1 MRVLSLAS
9 EVFPVIKTGGLADV
23 VGALPIALKAKGI
36 EICTLV
42 PGYPELLRALERG
55 EEQPGPVSLLGGDA
69 RLLRGRCGELDL
81 FVLDAPHFF
90 ARGGNPYLSAE
101 GVDWPDNGIRFAA
114 LARMAADIGF
124 GGVPSFQPDI
134 VHAHDWQ
141 AALAPAYLNY
151 GHRPRPK
158 TVITVHNLAFQ
169 GKFQR
174 SFLEETDLPS
184 ESFTVDGVEYYGDI
198 GFLKAGLRFAD
209 IITTVSPTYA
219 LEIQS
224 DEGGMGLGGL
234 LRSRSSDLRGILN
247 GIDAAVWD
255 PATDVHIQC
264 RFDAGTLER
273 RTANKVALQKQFG
286 LKQNPYALLLG
297 VISRLSGQKG
307 LDLLLECIPTIQSE
321 GIQLA
326 LLGSGD
332 LELERRFRAAA
343 DRQPEIIGV
352 IIGFD
357 EILAHQ
363 IQAGADALVV
373 PSRFEPCGLTQL
385 CALRYGAV
393 PIVSRVGGLEDTVG
407 DPSDINRAITG
418 FKFSP
423 VTAQNLAAAL
433 CKANAAYRD
442 RLGWRKMQL
451 NGMATDVSW
460 DNRASQYLDLYKE
473 LFGIANL
480 TEDIGRH

>member
-1 MRVLSLAS
+1 MTPMRVLSVTS
-9 EVFPVIKTGGLADV
+9 EIFPIIKTGGLADV
-23 VGALPIALKAKGI
+23 AGALPLALKAKGI
-36 EICTLV
+36 EICSLV
-42 PGYPELLRALERG
+42 PGYPEVLRVLERAEVQAGPKSLFGG
-55 EEQPGPVSLLGGDA
+55 EA
-69 RLLRGRCGELDL
+69 RLLRGRFGEHEL

-90 ARGGNPYLSAE
+90 ARGGNPYMSAE
-101 GVDWPDNGIRFAA
+101 GVDWPDNGKRFAA

-124 GGVPSFQPDI
+124 GAVPSFLPDI

-151 GHRPRPK
+151 GHQPRPK
-158 TVITVHNLAFQ
+158 TVVTVHNLAFQ
-169 GKFQR
+169 GRFQR
-174 SFLEETDLPS
+174 SLLEEIGLPL

-209 IITTVSPTYA
+209 MITTVSPTYA
-219 LEIQS
+219 MEIQS

-255 PATDVHIQC
+255 PATDAHILR
-264 RFDAGTLER
+264 RFDASTLER
-273 RTANKVALQKQFG
+273 RAINKAALQKQFG
-286 LKQNPYALLLG
+286 LKQTPDAFLLG

-307 LDLLLECIPTIQSE
+307 LDLLLDCIPTIQKE
-321 GIQLA
+321 GIQVA
-326 LLGSGD
+326 LLGAGD
-332 LELERRFRAAA
+332 VELEHRFRAAA
-343 DRQPEIIGV
+343 DTHPETIGV
-352 IIGFD
+352 FIGFD
-357 EILAHQ
+357 EILAHH

-393 PIVSRVGGLEDTVG
+393 PIVSRVGGLEDTVV
-407 DPSDINRAITG
+407 DLSDNKQGATG

-423 VTAQNLAAAL
+423 VTMQNLAAAL
-433 CKANAAYRD
+433 CSANAAYRD
-442 RLGWRKMQL
+442 RQGWREMQL

-460 DNRASQYLDLYKE
+460 DSRASQYSDLYKE
-473 LFGIANL
+473 VLGAPA
-480 TEDIGRH
+480 